1 MMTFSL
7 IRSLAAVAALTT
19 ISGCAQMASNALG
32 EPQPALSSRVTQQN
46 MQLRTLPGPTQRVA
60 VAVYDLPDLTGQF
73 RERDSVQSL
82 SRAVSQGGGPMLIKA
97 LQDAGER
104 RWFSV
109 LDRTALDDLLRERQ
123 IVTEMRRLYRG
134 ETEPDPNAIPP
145 LRHAGVIIQGA
156 IVGYDSN
163 VQTGGYGARY
173 LGVGG
178 DQQWKLDIVTVSLRA
193 VSSDSGEVLASVMV
207 DKPIA
212 STSVRG
218 GAFTY
223 IALDELLEIE
233 AGFAVNEPKQ
243 LAVQMAIEKAVM
255 SLVLEGAD
263 LGIWRFANA
272 SAGDQMLRTY
282 REEKYR
288 GTSLPTYVRSAQPP
302 DTVNPTRVVATRPA
316 VRPTPQPVRQR
327 VLTPV
332 APTQSAPTQV
342 TPPPPAAADEVIG

>member
-1 MMTFSL
+1 MLGAPEAPLVT
-7 IRSLAAVAALTT
+7 AVT
-19 ISGCAQMASNALG
+19 
-32 EPQPALSSRVTQQN
+32 EQN
-46 MQLRTLPGPTQRVA
+46 LQLRLLPGPNERVT

-73 RERDSVQSL
+73 RERDNVQSL

-134 ETEPDPNAIPP
+134 ETQPNPNAVPP

-163 VQTGGYGARY
+163 VQTGGFGARY

-178 DQQWKLDIVTVSLRA
+178 DQQWKLDTVTVSLRA
-193 VSSDSGEVLASVMV
+193 VSSDTGEVLASVMV

-212 STSVRG
+212 STSLRG

-223 IALDELLEIE
+223 AELDKLIEIE
-233 AGFAVNEPKQ
+233 TGVAANEPKQ
-243 LAVQMAIEKAVM
+243 IAVQMAIEKAVF
-255 SLVLEGAD
+255 SLILEGAD
-263 LGIWRFANA
+263 LGVWTFSDKQKGAELLEI
-272 SAGDQMLRTY
+272 Y
-282 REEKYR
+282 RREKYR
-288 GTSLPTYVRSAQPP
+288 GTTIPTSQSVAMPP
-302 DTVNPTRVVATRPA
+302 DTRNATRVVPTQPATRSTNA
-316 VRPTPQPVRQR
+316 RPVQQR
-327 VLTPV
+327 VLSP
-332 APTQSAPTQV
+332 ATQSAPV
-342 TPPPPAAADEVIG
+342 APPPPGDTDEVMG

>member
-1 MMTFSL
+1 MSM
-7 IRSLAAVAALTT
+7 IRSLAALAALTT
-19 ISGCAQMASNALG
+19 LGGCAELASNALG
-32 EPQPALSSRVTQQN
+32 EPQPALTSEVTKQN
-46 MQLRTLPGPTQRVA
+46 LQLRTLPGPSQRVA
-60 VAVYDLPDLTGQF
+60 VAVYDLPDMTGQF
-73 RERDSVQSL
+73 RERESVQSL

-134 ETEPDPNAIPP
+134 ETQPDPTAVPP
-145 LRHAGVIIQGA
+145 LRHAGIIIQGA

-163 VQTGGYGARY
+163 IQTGGFGARY

-178 DQQWKLDIVTVSLRA
+178 NQQWKLDIVTVSLRA

-212 STSVRG
+212 STSIQG

-233 AGFAVNEPKQ
+233 TGFAVNESKQ

-263 LGIWRFANA
+263 LGIWQFANKT
-272 SAGDQMLRTY
+272 AGDQMLRTY

-288 GTSLPTYVRSAQPP
+288 GTTMPTYMRSAQPP
-302 DTVNPTRVVATRPA
+302 DTQNPTRVVATRPA
-316 VRPTPQPVRQR
+316 ARPTAGPVRER
-327 VLTPV
+327 ILAPA
-332 APTQSAPTQV
+332 APTQKAPREV
-342 TPPPPAAADEVIG
+342 TLPPPASADEVIG